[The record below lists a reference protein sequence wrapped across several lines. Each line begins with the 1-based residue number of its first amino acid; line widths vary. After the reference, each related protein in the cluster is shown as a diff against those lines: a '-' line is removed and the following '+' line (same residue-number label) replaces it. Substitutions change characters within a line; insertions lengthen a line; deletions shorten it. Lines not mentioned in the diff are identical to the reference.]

1 MVGMM
6 MNDAYFENLK
16 EAHEAMRKLN
26 EEHRVSMIVER
37 LVQIEVDR
45 RLRIAAAE
53 RWDDEWKKNERDRIS
68 GALIWSE
75 IWSDAVCMGIS

>member
-1 MVGMM
+1 MM
-6 MNDAYFENLK
+6 DDAYFEDLRG
-16 EAHEAMRKLN
+16 AHDARIAMT
-26 EEHRVSMIVER
+26 VER

-53 RWDDEWKKNERDRIS
+53 RWDEEWKKNELDRVS

-75 IWSDAVCMGIS
+75 IWSDAVWMGSS

>member
-1 MVGMM
+1 MM
-6 MNDAYFENLK
+6 MDPAYFENLK
-16 EAHEAMRKLN
+16 EAHEAMRKSN
-26 EEHRVSMIVER
+26 EEHRISMEVER

-53 RWDDEWKKNERDRIS
+53 RWDDECKKNELDRVS

-75 IWSDAVCMGIS
+75 IWSDAVWVGSS

>member
-1 MVGMM
+1 MM
-6 MNDAYFENLK
+6 MDDAYFEDLRG
-16 EAHEAMRKLN
+16 AHDAMQRSN
-26 EEHRVSMIVER
+26 EEHRIAMTVER

-75 IWSDAVCMGIS
+75 IWSDAVWMGSS